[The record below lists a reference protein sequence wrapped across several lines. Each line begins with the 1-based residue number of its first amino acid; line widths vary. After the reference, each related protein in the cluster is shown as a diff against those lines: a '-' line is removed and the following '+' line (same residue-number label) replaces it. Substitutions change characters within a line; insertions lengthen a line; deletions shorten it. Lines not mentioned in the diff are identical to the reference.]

1 MTRVC
6 LYARYS
12 TDLQNDK
19 SNEDQH
25 RDLREFLPDV
35 SRLLG
40 VEPSHFI
47 VVLHDQDAAK
57 SGATIFQRAG
67 LRRVRAAAASGAFDI
82 LVTETPNRLARK
94 VGESGLLYDELRY
107 HRVRWFTIT
116 MGEMDPMKVG
126 MMGAIS
132 QQNLEE
138 GKHFTRRGLRGCI
151 EDGRSAGGLSFG
163 YGLDRTRKRIGRRGQ
178 EEVVRGVL
186 VIDHEQ
192 AAVVIRIFRLFAAGL
207 SSKAIA
213 KLLNAEGIRG
223 PRGRVWR
230 ASTIHGNQS
239 TGTGILNNVLYIGR
253 LRHGLREYRMNPET
267 GLRGKA
273 IMNPE
278 TAVKVKDVPF
288 LRIIDDDLW
297 QAVKLRQ
304 AATKRSQQG
313 GLDRARRPKFLFS
326 KLTKCGVCGG
336 GFTTESR
343 AELRCH
349 NYVAAGP
356 SICRNGRVIKRTEVE
371 RRVLVALQ
379 ERFLTPGRLE
389 ELTRVYVA
397 ETNRLRAEDRMK
409 VAAAPRDLEGTKRR
423 ALEILNWMREGF
435 VNVEWKAELARLDQQ
450 QAELEATIA
459 TAATRPQPPALHP
472 SMARDFEQKIRALA
486 AALEHEDLEQR
497 EAARSALR
505 GFIDRIVIP
514 PGDAQLQVV
523 GNLGEMLTAASDG
536 TVVAA
541 VGNGGCGG
549 RI

>member
-1 MTRVC
+1 MIRVC

-19 SNEDQH
+19 SNEDQL
-25 RDLREFLPDV
+25 RDLREFLTNV
-35 SRLLG
+35 ARVLG
-40 VEPSHFI
+40 VDATHLN
-47 VVLHDQDAAK
+47 VVLAEKDAAK

-67 LRRVRAAAASGAFDI
+67 LRRVRAAAASGAFDV

-151 EDGRSAGGLSFG
+151 EDGRSAGGLSYG
-163 YGLDRTRKRIGRRGQ
+163 YRLDRTKKRISRRGQ
-178 EEVVRGVL
+178 EEIVRGVL
-186 VIDHEQ
+186 LKDSEQ
-192 AAVVIRIFRLFAAGL
+192 AGIVGRIFRLFVAGL

-230 ASTIHGNQS
+230 PSTIHGNQ
-239 TGTGILNNVLYIGR
+239 TTCTGILNNVLYIGQ

-273 IMNPE
+273 IMNPP
-278 TAVKVKDVPF
+278 TALKVKDVPH
-288 LRIIDDDLW
+288 LRIIDDELW

-304 AATKRSQQG
+304 AATKRAQRA

-343 AELRCH
+343 ADLRCH
-349 NYVAAGP
+349 NYVAAGE
-356 SICRNGRVIKRTEVE
+356 SICTNRRVIKRTEVE

-379 ERFLTPGRLE
+379 ERFLTPERLE
-389 ELTRVYVA
+389 EFTRVYVA
-397 ETNRLRAEDRMK
+397 ETNRLRAEH
-409 VAAAPRDLEGTKRR
+409 PGETGCCP
-423 ALEILNWMREGF
+423 
-435 VNVEWKAELARLDQQ
+435 
-450 QAELEATIA
+450 
-459 TAATRPQPPALHP
+459 TRP
-472 SMARDFEQKIRALA
+472 
-486 AALEHEDLEQR
+486 
-497 EAARSALR
+497 
-505 GFIDRIVIP
+505 
-514 PGDAQLQVV
+514 
-523 GNLGEMLTAASDG
+523 
-536 TVVAA
+536 
-541 VGNGGCGG
+541 
-549 RI
+549 